1 MKSALPL
8 IVGIT
13 SASGSIYGVRLLEI
27 LKKLEIETHLVMTK
41 AAALTLQQ
49 ELEMTPSEIQ
59 KLASVSYAPMDIS
72 AVIASGSFLSQGMII
87 APCSIRTMSS
97 IAYGMTDSLI
107 SRAADVVLKERR
119 KLILMVRETPLHLG
133 HLRTMTALSEM
144 GAIIAPP
151 LPAWYLRPQSL
162 QEMVDHTVSR
172 IFDLLGI
179 ELGDVLRWNGLKKPA
194 DFA

>member
-13 SASGSIYGVRLLEI
+13 SASGSIYGVRLLEM